1 MMQISRKRRDSLGG
15 AGSDLMVVLDRTSSF
30 SNGANQHNS
39 FLQQRHEQQQQTH
52 RCANTNGMDKE
63 NKENSSNNN
72 NMMMID
78 RRDQVDISMI
88 SVRTDEDSHTMN
100 ITETTCIEGANIEND
115 SPSTDHD
122 EDYDRDSVLMLDSDE
137 EAYNNDDSDLMQ
149 HNKVKIFP
157 FLVDDTVSSPS
168 KKKHKKKSKSSS
180 SQQQQ
185 QQEHFHGRDD
195 PSSRIISKQLEKSSR
210 IKPRVEL
217 GRISP
222 SPFSVVSSPPPILRK
237 SPVPPIDTFHNSS
250 FMNKKT
256 NQESKSNLLSS
267 LEKALFVK
275 LPQQSPL
282 IQHQHSLST
291 TIKTNESPL
300 KQRPLSMKLGRSSS
314 SNKTKSDT
322 SKRPQ
327 SSSSSISQK
336 HVNILSHPKEP
347 LPEDYVGSTMCSV
360 SSKIQA
366 KHKEH
371 FTLSTNPIL
380 IVANRSH
387 YQEKV
392 KGTSLNHQKPSSEKQ
407 QLPPTVR
414 NIIRESSTPSSH
426 SLSSSLHVPQPP
438 KKKRLSPAD
447 LGFSYDKSVDLDR
460 ELPASCS
467 LNTKKVIMQT
477 LINSWIGI
485 GSPLT
490 DDLRKP
496 LNAKPSKIISTNTE
510 ERRKEIL
517 KLMYKDRQASVQ
529 AKLSSKSKDKN
540 KLS

>member
-30 SNGANQHNS
+30 GSSINNHHHHS
-39 FLQQRHEQQQQTH
+39 FLQQRHELQTH
-52 RCANTNGMDKE
+52 RSHYGNDKE
-63 NKENSSNNN
+63 NKEDSSNHRSDACHHHSSINDISSVVHTDEERMNQLSRETTSTVEGTNN
-72 NMMMID
+72 NSI
-78 RRDQVDISMI
+78 
-88 SVRTDEDSHTMN
+88 
-100 ITETTCIEGANIEND
+100 
-115 SPSTDHD
+115 DHD
-122 EDYDRDSVLMLDSDE
+122 TPSSMDHDHDYNEDRDSVLMLDSDE
-137 EAYNNDDSDLMQ
+137 EAYNNNDDSEFV
-149 HNKVKIFP
+149 HHNNKVKIFP
-157 FLVDDTVSSPS
+157 FLDDDISSPS
-168 KKKHKKKSKSSS
+168 KKKYKKKSKSSS
-180 SQQQQ
+180 HQNQQKYVQC
-185 QQEHFHGRDD
+185 HDD
-195 PSSRIISKQLEKSSR
+195 QSSRIISKQLEKSSR

-222 SPFSVVSSPPPILRK
+222 SPFSVCSPPPVLRK
-237 SPVPPIDTFHNSS
+237 SPALPIDTFHNSS
-250 FMNKKT
+250 FTNKK
-256 NQESKSNLLSS
+256 NQQESKSHLISS
-267 LEKALFVK
+267 LEKALSVK
-275 LPQQSPL
+275 LPQQSSL
-282 IQHQHSLST
+282 IQHQRNLST

-300 KQRPLSMKLGRSSS
+300 KQRPLSMKVGKS
-314 SNKTKSDT
+314 SNNTKSDS

-347 LPEDYVGSTMCSV
+347 LPEDYVGSTLCSV

-371 FTLSTNPIL
+371 FSLTTNPIL
-380 IVANRSH
+380 IVANRSQ

-392 KGTSLNHQKPSSEKQ
+392 KGVSLNTQKSSSEKH

-414 NIIRESSTPSSH
+414 NIIRDSSIPTVSP
-426 SLSSSLHVPQPP
+426 SSSLHLPQPP
-438 KKKRLSPAD
+438 KKKRLTPAD
-447 LGFSYDKSVDLDR
+447 LGFSYDKSADLDR

-496 LNAKPSKIISTNTE
+496 LNVKPSKIISTNTE

-517 KLMYKDRQASVQ
+517 KLMFKDRQASVQ
-529 AKLSSKSKDKN
+529 AKLSSKNKDKN